1 MDPQPSEDDAST
13 GRFGGDEETG
23 EYTPPEPEDLSGRVL
38 SGRYRLLR
46 KLGVGGMAVVYLA
59 EQVTI
64 GKQFAIKVMH
74 SAQLQQPDAADRFL
88 REARAVSKIRH
99 EHVIEVVDFGQIA
112 EGPYMVMELLVGEDL
127 CSRLGR
133 ERRIAWPRAQR
144 IGLQICGAL
153 GVAHAAGVVHRD
165 LKPENCFLIAR
176 GGDSDFVK
184 VLDFGIAKVRSKS
197 VGGRAL
203 TELGMVFGT
212 PAYMSPEQADGLE
225 VDARSDVYALGV
237 VLFEML
243 AGRPP
248 FVADSP
254 MGFLKQHMFSAPPS
268 PRSVAP
274 DAGIPSEAEAVVL
287 KALQKD
293 PTLRFQTMDEM
304 AGAIAAVGT
313 GAAAVE
319 VVAEAIEAPNFA
331 GRHMAFADT
340 RAPRIPVWWLAGGGV
355 VLVIV
360 VAVVASMWGGEEVPA
375 TTAVVAPVPAPAPAP
390 EPVPTPVLPA
400 TVTIRF
406 SVTPEA
412 RVIDRRDGQPI
423 GRTGEAAGLSLPRS
437 QQPRE
442 LLLVAEGYEEEA
454 LVITPNSD
462 QSVERVLRRKKK
474 RTGKPAGKGD
484 GVSLEPV
491 NPFKKGKGKQGA

>member
-1 MDPQPSEDDAST
+1 
-13 GRFGGDEETG
+13 
-23 EYTPPEPEDLSGRVL
+23 
-38 SGRYRLLR
+38 
-46 KLGVGGMAVVYLA
+46 MAVVYLA

-99 EHVIEVVDFGQIA
+99 EHVIEVVDYGQIA

-133 ERRIAWPRAQR
+133 ERRIVWPRARR

-153 GVAHAAGVVHRD
+153 GVAHASGVVHRD
-165 LKPENCFLIAR
+165 LKPENCFLIER
-176 GGDSDFVK
+176 GGDRDFVK
-184 VLDFGIAKVRSKS
+184 VLDFGIAKVRSKT

-274 DAGIPSEAEAVVL
+274 EAEIPIEAEAVVL

-293 PTLRFQTMDEM
+293 PALRFQTMEEM

-319 VVAEAIEAPNFA
+319 VVTEAIEAPNFA

-340 RAPRIPVWWLAGGGV
+340 RAPRRPLWWLAGGGV
-355 VLVIV
+355 VLVLVIV
-360 VAVVASMWGGEEVPA
+360 VVASLWGGEEAP
-375 TTAVVAPVPAPAPAP
+375 TTAAVVAPVATPAPAPAP
-390 EPVPTPVLPA
+390 VPVLPA
-400 TVTIRF
+400 TVMIRF
-406 SVTPEA
+406 DVTPAA
-412 RVIDRRDGQPI
+412 RVLDRRDGQPI
-423 GRTGEAAGLSLPRS
+423 GRTGEGAGLALPRS
-437 QQPRE
+437 DLPRE
-442 LLLVAEGYEEEA
+442 LLLVAEGYEDEA

-462 QSVERVLRRKKK
+462 QAVERTLRRKKK
-474 RTGKPAGKGD
+474 RPGKPAGKGD

-491 NPFKKGKGKQGA
+491 NPFKKKGKQGA